1 MFYIWDNLEMEIS
14 FFDLHIYLKW
24 VRNYLNFTTLIWEQ
38 PVAKTDMG
46 ATHGLSENSV
56 YT

>member
-14 FFDLHIYLKW
+14 FFDLPIYLKY
-24 VRNYLNFTTLIWEQ
+24 VRKYLNFTTLIWEQ

-46 ATHGLSENSV
+46 AIHGLSENSV
-56 YT
+56 YP